1 MKEGRFQWT
10 MIFLTVLVIGMLGVT
25 NFLLWNQQG
34 GQQGERENPG
44 GREHFAQREMGGDEG
59 DSTLRS
65 GQRET
70 NPPPKSESPEL
81 GKKGKAESHDGE
93 RTDNNQIGLGKK
105 TKPEPEVKA
114 KSEPEAKAKV
124 EPQETKAAPTFDVD
138 VGASRVF
145 VKVGSATRL
154 GHEHG
159 VEGKLKAGKIQ
170 LGAGGELVFDMKSF
184 QADTTEARKRVG
196 LEGKRMSE
204 NEATKVTQNM
214 RGPDVLDVEKFP
226 TATFKIIAIKPAERQ
241 DAGSPGFYQVDGRF
255 DLHGAEQP
263 LKFRAKLAKT
273 DKEGV
278 MKLGGAFFIKQT
290 DYGMTP
296 FSAAGGITRVA
307 DELDIYA
314 ELFISQAK

>member
-1 MKEGRFQWT
+1 MKEGHFQWT
-10 MIFLTVLVIGMLGVT
+10 MILLAVLVIGMLGVT

-44 GREHFAQREMGGDEG
+44 KHDHFAQREMEDDGDN
-59 DSTLRS
+59 TQRS
-65 GQRET
+65 GRQET
-70 NPPPKSESPEL
+70 NPPTKSDLPEL
-81 GKKGKAESHDGE
+81 GKKGKAESEKSDQTAE
-93 RTDNNQIGLGKK
+93 NKSNLGLK
-105 TKPEPEVKA
+105 TKVEPEVKA
-114 KSEPEAKAKV
+114 KQEPEVNAKV
-124 EPQETKAAPTFDVD
+124 EPEVTKTAPTFDVD
-138 VGASRVF
+138 VNASRVF
-145 VKVGSATRL
+145 VKVASATRL

-159 VEGKLKAGKIQ
+159 IEGKLKAGKIQ

-184 QADTTEARKRVG
+184 QADTAEARKRVG

-204 NEATKVTQNM
+204 NEAAKVNQNM
-214 RGPDVLDVEKFP
+214 RGPEVLDVEKFP

-263 LKFRAKLAKT
+263 LKFRAKFAKT

-278 MKLGGAFFIKQT
+278 MKLGGAFFLKQS
-290 DYGMTP
+290 DYGITP